1 MSALRHRVVVLGGG
15 AAGMMAAGAAS
26 EAGAK
31 VVLVEQNNRLGKK
44 LAITGKG
51 RCNVTNACTVE
62 EVLKNIP
69 RNARFLYSAL
79 EAFPPEAAMAFFEA
93 HGCPLKVERGNRV
106 FPTSDKSVSV
116 IDALEQGLRTG
127 GVEIV
132 RGKATKLL
140 TQEGRICG
148 VETSRGML
156 PASRVI
162 LATGGRSYPLT
173 GSNGSGYA
181 LAQAVG
187 HTIVPTWGSLV
198 PLEEDGDFCARLQG
212 LSLRNCA
219 VKVKNRSGKTIYQ
232 DFGELLFTH
241 FGLSGPVIL
250 SASAHGKPEEL
261 DTVLIDL
268 KPALDEQKLDLRILR
283 DFEQYQNRT
292 IDHALQDLYPRLLIP
307 VMVERAGIPPQTRA
321 NSVTRAQRR
330 RLLELTK
337 AFPVKIRGRR
347 PVEEAIITAGG
358 VSVREVN
365 PKTMESKVL
374 PGLYL
379 AGEIL
384 DVDGY
389 TGGFNL
395 QIAWATGR
403 VAGLAAAK
411 TEEEERP

>member
-31 VVLVEQNNRLGKK
+31 VVLVEQNDRLGKK

>member
-1 MSALRHRVVVLGGG
+1 MNGLRHKVVVLGGG
-15 AAGMMAAGAAS
+15 AAGMMAAGAAA

-31 VVLVEQNNRLGKK
+31 VILVEQNDRLGKK

-51 RCNVTNACTVE
+51 RCNVTNCCSAE

-79 EAFPPEAAMAFFEA
+79 DAFSPEQAMAFFEA

-106 FPTSDKSVSV
+106 FPTSDKSASV
-116 IDALEQGLRTG
+116 IGALEQYLRSG
-127 GVEIV
+127 GVEV
-132 RGKATKLL
+132 FRGKAIKLL
-140 TQEGRICG
+140 TQEGTVCG
-148 VETSRGML
+148 VETSRGTIS
-156 PASRVI
+156 ASRVI

-173 GSNGSGYA
+173 GSDGSGYT
-181 LAQAVG
+181 LAQEVG

-198 PLEEDGDFCARLQG
+198 PLEEDGDYCARLQG

-219 VKVKNRSGKTIYQ
+219 IKVKNQAGKTIYQ

-250 SASAHGKPEEL
+250 SASAHGKPGDL
-261 DTVLIDL
+261 HTIFIDL

-292 IDHALQDLYPRLLIP
+292 IEHALQDLYPRLLIP
-307 VMVERAGIPPQTRA
+307 VMVERAGIPPETRA

-365 PKTMESKVL
+365 PKTMESKLVH
-374 PGLYL
+374 GLYL

-403 VAGLAAAK
+403 AAGLAAARR
-411 TEEEERP
+411 EEEERP

>member
-1 MSALRHRVVVLGGG
+1 MIGRVGIVG
-15 AAGMMAAGAAS
+15 AGASGLAAAIAAAR
-26 EAGAK
+26 AGAQVTVIEHMDK
-31 VVLVEQNNRLGKK
+31 AGKK
-44 LAITGKG
+44 ILSTGSG
-51 RCNVTNACTVE
+51 RCNLSNRKMDASCFRCGQDGFPMKVIGGFGLE
-62 EVLKNIP
+62 ETLG
-69 RNARFLYSAL
+69 
-79 EAFPPEAAMAFFEA
+79 FFEGLGILIKDRNGYLYPYSDQA
-93 HGCPLKVERGNRV
+93 SSVRDVLLQEAERRRVQIHLSCHISGIEEDAKGGFLLHTDQGRLKE
-106 FPTSDKSVSV
+106 
-116 IDALEQGLRTG
+116 DAL
-127 GVEIV
+127 
-132 RGKATKLL
+132 
-140 TQEGRICG
+140 
-148 VETSRGML
+148 
-156 PASRVI
+156 I
-162 LATGGRSYPLT
+162 LAAGSKDAPAT
-173 GSNGSGYA
+173 GSDGSGYT
-181 LAQAVG
+181 LAQEVG

-198 PLEEDGDFCARLQG
+198 PLEEDGDYCARLQG

-219 VKVKNRSGKTIYQ
+219 IKVKNQAGKTIYQ

-250 SASAHGKPEEL
+250 SASAHGKPGDL
-261 DTVLIDL
+261 HTVFIDL

-292 IDHALQDLYPRLLIP
+292 IEHALQDLYPRLLIP
-307 VMVERAGIPPQTRA
+307 VMVERAGIPPETRA

-365 PKTMESKVL
+365 PKTMESKLVH
-374 PGLYL
+374 GLYL

-403 VAGLAAAK
+403 AAGLAAARK
-411 TEEEERP
+411 EEEERP

>member
-31 VVLVEQNNRLGKK
+31 VVLVEQNDRLGKK

-140 TQEGRICG
+140 TQGGRICG